1 VDQWASHSCVGDVW
15 VAFSAQ
21 FTVYQTYIRGHR
33 DAILALDS
41 LDSRR
46 EFAKWMREI
55 EEANPGIK
63 QLGNLLIMPV
73 QRMPRYVM
81 LISSLLDR
89 TPEWHR
95 DHRPLKA
102 GLALI
107 EEMVMGVDGAIERQ
121 ENLQKTY
128 DVARRLGMAD
138 LLSVDSR
145 LYVRDGTLTKV
156 CRKQDKE
163 RWFVLFSDI
172 FIYAAFD
179 PTKLSLKNEVLYLD
193 RTVISDCTEPD
204 FAFSI
209 RSEQKSFIVYGISDA
224 EKREW
229 MDALQARI
237 SECGGGANSNAQIA
251 PVWTPDKHSSNCT
264 RCNIEFTIINRRH
277 HCRKCG
283 DLVCAKCSQHKM
295 MVPNIDAKKPLR
307 VCDVCLMK

>member
-1 VDQWASHSCVGDVW
+1 
-15 VAFSAQ
+15 
-21 FTVYQTYIRGHR
+21 
-33 DAILALDS
+33 
-41 LDSRR
+41 
-46 EFAKWMREI
+46 
-55 EEANPGIK
+55 
-63 QLGNLLIMPV
+63 MPV

-81 LISSLLDR
+81 LIMSLLER

-95 DHRPLKA
+95 DHKPLKA

-107 EEMVMGVDGAIERQ
+107 EDMVTGVDGAIERQ

-138 LLSVDSR
+138 LMSVDTR

-172 FIYAAFD
+172 LIYAAFD
-179 PTKLSLKNEVLYLD
+179 PTKLSLKHEVLRLD
-193 RTVISDCTEPD
+193 RTAISECAEPNY
-204 FAFSI
+204 AFSI
-209 RSEQKSFIVYGISDA
+209 RSEQKSFIVYGSSDA
-224 EKREW
+224 EKKEW

-237 SECGGGANSNAQIA
+237 DECGGGAKSDAHA

-264 RCNIEFTIINRRH
+264 RCNVEFTIINRRH

-295 MVPNIDAKKPLR
+295 LVPNIDAKKPLR